1 MWFQIKLALLACP
14 ILKSCMIS
22 DQIALHS
29 VQLPLISQLLSAIG
43 LLINYAWNRAWTMDE
58 TDDWWQNIDM
68 DQFKID
74 IKINRQSIV
83 KVFGM
88 KDCH

>member
-1 MWFQIKLALLACP
+1 M
-14 ILKSCMIS
+14 
-22 DQIALHS
+22 
-29 VQLPLISQLLSAIG
+29 LSAIG
-43 LLINYAWNRAWTMDE
+43 LSINYAWNRAWTMDE